1 VYILNVPAGVHM
13 PCRACAAVV
22 NPTDRFCSECG
33 EPLPS
38 DPPPR
43 TVALDVAEL
52 SRLRAEKERISG
64 ELNSLLEEAQERNLT
79 PAERRD
85 WSNRYARWRELTYQI
100 TRLMDALSPRSGE
113 DRRQHSG
120 PHMAAQFLPQPGDER
135 RRGDDRRDPFW
146 NRVP

>member
-1 VYILNVPAGVHM
+1 MH
-13 PCRACAAVV
+13 CRGCAAAVA
-22 NPTDRFCSECG
+22 PTDRFCPACG
-33 EPLPS
+33 EPLPG

-43 TVALDVAEL
+43 TVEMDVAEL
-52 SRLRAEKERISG
+52 TRLRAEKERISG
-64 ELNSLLEEAQERNLT
+64 ELNALLEEGQSRNLT

-100 TRLMDALSPRSGE
+100 TRMMDALSPRAPD
-113 DRRQHSG
+113 DRRHSG
-120 PHMAAQFLPQPGDER
+120 PHMAAQIVPHQGDER